1 MIRRSHALV
10 QLNTQGKEG
19 DGGGRGLILDK
30 RQDGHWAGEM
40 KGGGNHDRSD
50 FTDFPGLGFPHL
62 FTVPLHGFLNIFP
75 EGYIVLYSLHR
86 LN

>member
-1 MIRRSHALV
+1 
-10 QLNTQGKEG
+10 
-19 DGGGRGLILDK
+19 
-30 RQDGHWAGEM
+30 M